1 MDNADYF
8 FVDYERIIL
17 LEEKSLIENELIRM
31 YEEYVV
37 NRNME
42 IPCVFMSH
50 SSCDKSMVATV
61 ALDLKERGISSWID
75 KFDILP
81 GESIASKTEE
91 GLEKCDLVLLFL
103 SKAAIES
110 NWIKTELESTL
121 WDEINSAEVKII
133 PIKLEECEIPK
144 LLRPRKYV
152 DFSKDYSEGLNELVA
167 AIKGHMNRKKTSK

>member
-1 MDNADYF
+1 
-8 FVDYERIIL
+8 
-17 LEEKSLIENELIRM
+17 
-31 YEEYVV
+31 
-37 NRNME
+37 
-42 IPCVFMSH
+42 
-50 SSCDKSMVATV
+50 
-61 ALDLKERGISSWID
+61 
-75 KFDILP
+75 
-81 GESIASKTEE
+81 
-91 GLEKCDLVLLFL
+91 LVLLFL

>member
-61 ALDLKERGISSWID
+61 ALDLKERGISS
-75 KFDILP
+75 
-81 GESIASKTEE
+81 
-91 GLEKCDLVLLFL
+91 
-103 SKAAIES
+103 
-110 NWIKTELESTL
+110 
-121 WDEINSAEVKII
+121 
-133 PIKLEECEIPK
+133 
-144 LLRPRKYV
+144 
-152 DFSKDYSEGLNELVA
+152 
-167 AIKGHMNRKKTSK
+167 